1 MTIAQGK
8 GMDSALLLGG
18 KFTFRVGGRKQVF
31 VKKPIEHLHHV
42 VMKALL
48 WALYLPAYDQIQV
61 EVAIGHRYKPDLVA
75 LGFDA
80 PLFWAE
86 AGRVGNQ
93 KLKRLI
99 HRFPRTHFAFAV
111 WGSSFKSITDRV
123 QGQARGVHRLAPI
136 DVIGFPEDAAVHFI
150 DSRGTIRVHHKNL
163 AWQRFV

>member
-1 MTIAQGK
+1 
-8 GMDSALLLGG
+8 MDSALLLGG
-18 KFTFRVGGRKQVF
+18 KFTFRVGGKKQVF
-31 VKKPIEHLHHV
+31 VKKPVEHLHHV

-48 WALYLPAYDQIQV
+48 WALVLPVYDQVQV
-61 EVAIGHRYKPDLVA
+61 EVAIGHRYKPDLVT

-86 AGRVGNQ
+86 AGRVGSQ

-111 WGSSFKSITDRV
+111 WGSSLASIADRV
-123 QGQARGVHRLAPI
+123 QGQALGVHRPAPI
-136 DVIGFPEDAAVHFI
+136 DVIAFPEDAAMHFI

-163 AWQRFV
+163 TWQHFV